1 MPRNNCLKE
10 KILQFCPDSSKHK
23 LKDVFRTRWVER
35 IEGMDVF
42 EDLFVPV
49 YHSWLTMKE
58 NNDIV
63 HYNNETSAKAESLF
77 KLIDG
82 FEFIITLV
90 ITCSILDYLL
100 PATWK
105 LQFKDLDAAKSADII
120 SSLKSS
126 IKTLELLWMNIIANG
141 TRMH

>member
-1 MPRNNCLKE
+1 M
-10 KILQFCPDSSKHK
+10 
-23 LKDVFRTRWVER
+23 
-35 IEGMDVF
+35 
-42 EDLFVPV
+42 PV

-90 ITCSILDYLL
+90 ITRSILDYILS
-100 PATWK
+100 ATRK

-126 IKTLELLWMNIIANG
+126 IKTLELLCMNIIANG